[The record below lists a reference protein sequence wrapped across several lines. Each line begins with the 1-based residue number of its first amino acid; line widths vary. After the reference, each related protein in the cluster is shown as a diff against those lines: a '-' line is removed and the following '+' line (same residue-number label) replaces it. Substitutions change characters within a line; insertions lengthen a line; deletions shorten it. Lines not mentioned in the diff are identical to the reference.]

1 VTARPPAV
9 EARGLVRRFGSVVA
23 LDAARLVALPGEV
36 HGVLGENGAGKTTLL
51 SVLAGLLPPDE
62 GEILRDGR
70 SVEIDSPRT
79 ARRLGI
85 GMVHQHFALVPRLS
99 VLENLMLGWPGSPL
113 QLPVDQVSE
122 LARNLADTTGLA
134 VPLDAIV
141 ESLGVGER
149 QRVEIAKVLLQE
161 PRVLI
166 LDEPT
171 AVLSPPEVEG
181 LLSLVRR
188 LARDGAAV
196 LFVAHKLDEVLSVA
210 DRVTVL
216 RRGRTVLEAARQ
228 EVDEGVLAAAMV
240 GPEAA
245 RTLVDRDTPEG
256 GDSAGISGREGG
268 LRARDRPG
276 GSHAP
281 GADSLAAEPVARLQ
295 EVWLGSDKGG
305 WRLQDVSLAVRP
317 GEVVGV
323 AGVEGNGQRQ
333 LALVLAGEADP
344 TRGRAELPPEP
355 SFIPQDRRRE
365 GLVQEFDLTENM
377 ALRLHHRPEF
387 RKGLFLRWDA
397 LEAWTRGRIQEFSV
411 RAQGPEVLAST
422 LSGGNQQRVVL
433 ARELAEEPEFV
444 VAENPTRGL
453 DVAGEAFVHDTLLSL
468 RDRPEGPAGIVLIS
482 TDLDEILALSDRVF
496 VMVRGRLEPVE
507 AGPDLRRR
515 VGERMLGAS

>member
-1 VTARPPAV
+1 MTTPPPAV

-23 LDAARLVALPGEV
+23 LAGARLVARPGEV

-51 SVLAGLLPPDE
+51 SLLAGLLPPDE

-70 SVEIDSPRT
+70 PVEIDSPRT
-79 ARRLGI
+79 ARRMGI

-99 VLENLMLGWPGSPL
+99 VLDNLMLGWPGSPL
-113 QLPVDQVSE
+113 RLPVNQVSE
-122 LARNLADTTGLA
+122 LARSLADTTGLA
-134 VPLDAIV
+134 VPLDATV

-181 LLSLVRR
+181 LLGLVRR
-188 LARDGAAV
+188 LAGDGAAV

-216 RRGRTVLEAARQ
+216 RRGRTVLEAPRK
-228 EVDEGVLAAAMV
+228 EVDERVLAAAMV

-245 RTLVDRDTPEG
+245 RTLVE
-256 GDSAGISGREGG
+256 REGAG
-268 LRARDRPG
+268 GGGSAEGIRRGGGPQVSDRPG
-276 GSHAP
+276 GSEGP
-281 GADSLAAEPVARLQ
+281 EVDSLAVEPVARL
-295 EVWLGSDKGG
+295 EGVWFGSERDG
-305 WRLQDVSLAVRP
+305 WRLQDVSLTVRP

-333 LALVLAGEADP
+333 LALVIAGEVYP
-344 TRGRAELPPEP
+344 TRGRASLPPEP

-365 GLVQEFDLTENM
+365 GLVQAFDLTENM

-387 RKGLFLRWDA
+387 RKGPFLRWSA
-397 LEAWTRGRIQEFSV
+397 LEEWTRGRLQEFSV
-411 RAQGPEVLAST
+411 RAQGPQVLAST

-444 VAENPTRGL
+444 VAESPTRGL

-468 RDRPEGPAGIVLIS
+468 RDRPDGPAGIVLIS

-496 VMVRGRLEPVE
+496 VMVRGRLEAVG